1 MTDPTKFPEQIGLL
15 SHLDPLDIRGVIVY
29 PRASSWHPAP
39 VEYIRADLVPTWRPI
54 ADMPDEYKDGRD
66 LLLRGEGA
74 CIVAAYAKNRGRIR
88 GYCWVCDGIWHHRDW
103 PTHWM
108 PLPEDPE
115 IGR

>member
-1 MTDPTKFPEQIGLL
+1 MTDPTKFPGRV
-15 SHLDPLDIRGVIVY
+15 HLHQEDGNPWDI
-29 PRASSWHPAP
+29 PAYKTGSDIP
-39 VEYIRADLVPTWRPI
+39 DGHVQCEYIRADLVPTWRPI
-54 ADMPDEYKDGRD
+54 ADMPDEYKDGREI
-66 LLLRGEGA
+66 LLRGEGA
-74 CIVAAYAKNRGRIR
+74 CIVAEYAKNRGRIR